1 MHKGNILV
9 VEDIRQE
16 RAALCEV
23 LKSWGYRVTAV
34 GNGVSALKELKGQ
47 NYDLVISDLR
57 MPELNGLELLRKVNE
72 EEIAVPVII
81 MSGYGTVESAVEVM
95 KLGAFDFVLKPF
107 TPEAMKSIA
116 AKAIHN
122 RISSSSPRADSESVE
137 RFIITRN
144 PQMLDLLDL
153 AKTVANS
160 KASVLI
166 QGESGTGKELF
177 ARFIHNQSLRRNK
190 TFVAV
195 NCAALPEGLLE
206 SELFGHEKGS
216 FTGAVSRKLGK
227 FELATGGTILLD
239 EISEMNS
246 QLQAKLLRVLQESEI
261 DRVGS
266 RHPVPIDTRVI
277 STTNQDIEAAIQ
289 AEKFRPDLYY
299 RLNVIPIRLPPL
311 RDRKDDMPL
320 LADYFIK
327 KYNKIDGRNV
337 KGLTKDAAQIL
348 MDMHWPGNVRELENM
363 IERAVLLCR
372 GELIDKD
379 ALFVGEMPKAALRGV
394 GPYPP
399 AWKPYKPYGLEAG
412 PEAGVPELS
421 SIPAGSLK
429 EMEKRMILHTLD
441 RTNGNRTHAAD
452 ILGISV
458 RTLRNKLNEYREK
471 MSASV
476 GL

>member
-1 MHKGNILV
+1 
-9 VEDIRQE
+9 
-16 RAALCEV
+16 
-23 LKSWGYRVTAV
+23 
-34 GNGVSALKELKGQ
+34 
-47 NYDLVISDLR
+47 
-57 MPELNGLELLRKVNE
+57 
-72 EEIAVPVII
+72 
-81 MSGYGTVESAVEVM
+81 
-95 KLGAFDFVLKPF
+95 
-107 TPEAMKSIA
+107 
-116 AKAIHN
+116 
-122 RISSSSPRADSESVE
+122 
-137 RFIITRN
+137 
-144 PQMLDLLDL
+144 MLDLLDL

-177 ARFIHNQSLRRNK
+177 ARFLHNQSSRCNK
-190 TFVAV
+190 NFVAV

-216 FTGAVSRKLGK
+216 FTGAVSKKLGK
-227 FELATGGTILLD
+227 FELALGGTILLD

-261 DRVGS
+261 DRVGGQ
-266 RHPVPIDTRVI
+266 HPVPIDTRVI
-277 STTNQDIEAAIQ
+277 STTNEDIEAAIQ
-289 AEKFRPDLYY
+289 AQKFRADLYY
-299 RLNVIPIRLPPL
+299 RLNVVPIRLPPL
-311 RDRKDDMPL
+311 RDRKDDISL
-320 LADYFIK
+320 LADYFVK

-337 KGLTKDAAQIL
+337 KGLTKDAAQALIR
-348 MDMHWPGNVRELENM
+348 MHWHGNVRELENM

-379 ALFVGEMPKAALRGV
+379 ALFAVEKPKAAG
-394 GPYPP
+394 
-399 AWKPYKPYGLEAG
+399 EA
-412 PEAGVPELS
+412 ELS

-441 RTNGNRTHAAD
+441 QTNGNRTHAAD

-471 MSASV
+471 MSASS

>member
-23 LKSWGYRVTAV
+23 LQGWGYKVTAV
-34 GNGVSALKELKGQ
+34 GNGVSALEKLKGKD
-47 NYDLVISDLR
+47 YDLVISDLT
-57 MPELNGLELLRKVNE
+57 MPELNGLELLRNVNE

-81 MSGYGTVESAVEVM
+81 ISGYGTVESAVEAM
-95 KLGAFDFVLKPF
+95 KLGAFDFILKPF
-107 TPEAMKSIA
+107 APKVMKSITA
-116 AKAIHN
+116 NAIQS
-122 RISSSSPRADSESVE
+122 RISSSSPRADSEPAEHS
-137 RFIITRN
+137 IITRN

-177 ARFIHNQSLRRNK
+177 ARFIHNQSPRRNK
-190 TFVAV
+190 NFVAV

-227 FELATGGTILLD
+227 FELALGGSILLD

-261 DRVGS
+261 DRVGGQ
-266 RHPVPIDTRVI
+266 HPVPIDTRVI
-277 STTNQDIEAAIQ
+277 STTNEDIEAAMQ
-289 AEKFRPDLYY
+289 AQKFRADLYY
-299 RLNVIPIRLPPL
+299 RLNVVPIRLPPL
-311 RDRKDDMPL
+311 RDRKDDISL

-337 KGLTKDAAQIL
+337 KGLTKDAAQTLIR
-348 MDMHWPGNVRELENM
+348 MHWPGNVRELENI

-372 GELIDKD
+372 GELVDKD
-379 ALFVGEMPKAALRGV
+379 ALFVGEKSKAALRGV
-394 GPYPP
+394 GPYR
-399 AWKPYKPYGLEAG
+399 
-412 PEAGVPELS
+412 PEARVPELS

-429 EMEKRMILHTLD
+429 EMEKRMIFHTLD
-441 RTNGNRTHAAD
+441 QTNGNRTHAAD

-471 MSASV
+471 MSASS

>member
-1 MHKGNILV
+1 LKG
-9 VEDIRQE
+9 
-16 RAALCEV
+16 
-23 LKSWGYRVTAV
+23 WGYRVTAV
-34 GNGVSALKELKGQ
+34 GNGVSALEKLKGQ

-72 EEIAVPVII
+72 EEIAVPVVII
-81 MSGYGTVESAVEVM
+81 SGYGTVESAVEAM
-95 KLGAFDFVLKPF
+95 KWGAFDFILKPF
-107 TPEAMKSIA
+107 TPKVIKSIT
-116 AKAIHN
+116 AKVIHGK
-122 RISSSSPRADSESVE
+122 ISSLSARADSEPVE
-137 RFIITRN
+137 PSIITRN

-177 ARFIHNQSLRRNK
+177 ARFIHNQSSRRNK

-227 FELATGGTILLD
+227 FELAMGGTILLD
-239 EISEMNS
+239 EISEMNC

-261 DRVGS
+261 DRVGGQ
-266 RHPVPIDTRVI
+266 HPVPIDTRVI

-289 AEKFRPDLYY
+289 AEKFRADLYY
-299 RLNVIPIRLPPL
+299 RLNVIPIRLPLL
-311 RDRKDDMPL
+311 RDRKDDVPL

-327 KYNKIDGRNV
+327 KYNKIDGRSV
-337 KGLTKDAAQIL
+337 KGLTKDAAQTL
-348 MDMHWPGNVRELENM
+348 MRMHWPGNVRELENM
-363 IERAVLLCR
+363 MERAVLLCR

-379 ALFVGEMPKAALRGV
+379 ALFVGQRPKAAL
-394 GPYPP
+394 
-399 AWKPYKPYGLEAG
+399 
-412 PEAGVPELS
+412 
-421 SIPAGSLK
+421 PAGSLK

-441 RTNGNRTHAAD
+441 QTNGNRSHAAD